1 MSELDGKRI
10 GDGGPANSSGL
21 LGFLQSVSTEGSIRV
36 EENLG
41 DGYVRLLMS
50 EAERRQAKH
59 DIRCVEDIV
68 IELLRN
74 SRDASARSIFLATT
88 RDGDE
93 RLLTIIDDGCGIPES
108 MHEAIFEPRVTSK
121 LDTMVMDSWGVHG
134 RGMALFSIISNV
146 DEAMVMR
153 SESGKGSAIRIKAN
167 TTSLPEKTDQS
178 SMPALERDEDGSL
191 VISKGPHNINRI
203 AAEFAIAC
211 KHDVDV
217 YLGSPA
223 EIVATLIAYGERE
236 YDSTELLFHDSIDD
250 LDICRMLSACA
261 SASELTECALSLG
274 LDISERTSHRI
285 LHGQIQPL
293 KNLYDQL
300 SSKASSSQR
309 VDIYKDSRALK
320 ISPTDLET
328 FSRKLEDAFESISE
342 GYYMTLLEEPKIKV
356 GKQKIQVTFLI
367 DKE

>member
-1 MSELDGKRI
+1 MGELEEKKI
-10 GDGGPANSSGL
+10 GAGGSTDNASL

-74 SRDASARSIFLATT
+74 SRDAGARSIFLATT

-93 RLLTIIDDGCGIPES
+93 RLLTILDDGCGIPES

-134 RGMALFSIISNV
+134 RGMALFSIISNT
-146 DEAMVMR
+146 DEAKVMR
-153 SESGKGSAIRIKAN
+153 SAPGKGCSIRVMAN
-167 TTSLPEKTDQS
+167 TASLVEKTDQS

-191 VISKGPHNINRI
+191 VVSKGPHNINRRV
-203 AAEFAIAC
+203 AEFAIESR
-211 KHDVDV
+211 HDIDV

-223 EIVATLIAYGERE
+223 EIIATLIAFGERE
-236 YDSTELLFHDSIDD
+236 YDSNELLFHDSIDD

-293 KNLYDQL
+293 RNLYDQL

-309 VDIYKDSRALK
+309 IDIYRDNRALK
-320 ISPTDLET
+320 ISPNDLET
-328 FSRKLEDAFESISE
+328 FSRKLEDAFESISD